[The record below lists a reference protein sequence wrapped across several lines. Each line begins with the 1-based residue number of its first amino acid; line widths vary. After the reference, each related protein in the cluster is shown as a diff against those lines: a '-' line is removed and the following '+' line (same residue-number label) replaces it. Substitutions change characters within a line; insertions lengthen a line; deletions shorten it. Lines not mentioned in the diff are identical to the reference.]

1 MLTFATPFGNEGK
14 FIERIGNNK
23 VQAST
28 DFNTIKI
35 KKEQSVDSFYR
46 IIGD

>member
-1 MLTFATPFGNEGK
+1 MEKSAYLCSPFGNEGK

-35 KKEQSVDSFYR
+35 KKEQSVNSFY
-46 IIGD
+46 IE